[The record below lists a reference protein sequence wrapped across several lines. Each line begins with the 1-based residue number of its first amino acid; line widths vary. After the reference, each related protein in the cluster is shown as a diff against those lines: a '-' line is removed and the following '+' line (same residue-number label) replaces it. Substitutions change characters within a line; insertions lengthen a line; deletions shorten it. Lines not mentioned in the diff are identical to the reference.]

1 MMCLKKYLPLLFLSA
16 LAACNNETNTTATS
30 KDSSIINRA
39 KDTTTV
45 TLDTLQKNTKLPLGF
60 YQVMLP
66 CADCK
71 AIEHTIFFNPDL
83 SYQIEEKRWDKQD
96 AISRTTGIWRP
107 NEGKIWAY
115 KNDKV
120 KARYVWR
127 GDTLV
132 YLEPSDNAII
142 MQKLSSVLQN
152 DVWRN
157 KKKEGIEF
165 FGIGNEPFW
174 NIEIDEQKSIQ
185 FKLADWDK
193 PVSFKGAQQAKD
205 AKSITYSIIKD
216 TAVFQVTIF
225 NQFCNDGMSDNIYT
239 NKVRVIYKGQE
250 YNGCGMT
257 YK

>member
-1 MMCLKKYLPLLFLSA
+1 MIFLKKNLLFLFLVAS
-16 LAACNNETNTTATS
+16 AACNNKNTTTTTT
-30 KDSSIINRA
+30 KDSNTINTA
-39 KDTTTV
+39 NDTTTV
-45 TLDTLQKNTKLPLGF
+45 TLDTLQKSTKMPLGF

-71 AIEHTIFFNPDL
+71 AIEHTIFFNDDL

-96 AISRTTGIWRP
+96 AISTTKGIWRP

-120 KARYVWR
+120 RARYAWR

-132 YLEPSDNAII
+132 YIEPSDNVII
-142 MQKLSSVLQN
+142 MQKLNTALQN

-157 KKKEGIEF
+157 KGKEGVEF

-174 NIEIDEQKSIQ
+174 NIEIDDQKHIRFS
-185 FKLADWDK
+185 LADWPK
-193 PVSFKGAQQAKD
+193 PVSFKPVQPISNTD
-205 AKSITYSIIKD
+205 SIVYNTGKD
-216 TAVFQVTIF
+216 TAALQVIIL
-225 NQFCNDGMSDNIYT
+225 NQFCSDGMSDNIYN
-239 NKVRVIYKGQE
+239 NKVRVVYKGIE
-250 YNGCGMT
+250 YNGCGMI